1 MLELTRRYGGAA
13 SLVQCGDIVIHV
25 TVYLATLIFCIIVEI
40 CIAYVSTQGSIRR
53 TEPREALAYF
63 LYIRIGKVTLI
74 VCLVICNCLYCNL

>member
-40 CIAYVSTQGSIRR
+40 CIAYVSTRGSIRR

-74 VCLVICNCLYCNL
+74 VCLVICYYSLYL